1 MDKLPSKVLGI
12 DVGGTNVDV
21 VVYDGNF
28 RRVETRPTSEV
39 LPDLPTYL
47 SKLIEETE
55 AKAVGVGAAVWLR
68 GKGKIPKP
76 VFAPNLQS
84 VEQLEKLESLSNTIE
99 VVLENDANCFA
110 IYASHVLKSENVL
123 GVTVGTG
130 VGSGIVID
138 GRIYRGL
145 GMAGEIGHVNVCENG
160 RICGCG
166 MRGHLEA
173 YFGGRAFEYE
183 GKDAKEL
190 VESGAVYATDGF
202 RFFCMAIANAV
213 RLLDPE
219 VVALG
224 GRIGM
229 NLDTEIVRDCVSSY
243 LPEFY
248 DVRIEAVKDEVAVA
262 KGACLACIQWCQREG
277 VEC

>member
-1 MDKLPSKVLGI
+1 MDRISKNILGI
-12 DVGGTNVDV
+12 DIGGTNVDV
-21 VVYDGNF
+21 VVYDGSF
-28 RRVETRPTSEV
+28 RHVETKPTSEV
-39 LPDLPTYL
+39 FPEFSTYL
-47 SKLIEETE
+47 SELIEKTG

-68 GKGKIPKP
+68 GKGRIPKP
-76 VFAPNLQS
+76 VFAPNLQGF
-84 VEQLEKLESLSNTIE
+84 EQLEKLSALSTTGIS

-110 IYASHVLKSENVL
+110 LYASHVLEAKDVF

-130 VGSGIVID
+130 VGSGIVVN
-138 GRIYRGL
+138 GKIYRGN
-145 GMAGEIGHVNVCENG
+145 GMAGEVGHVSVCENG

-166 MRGHLEA
+166 ERGHLEA

-190 VESGAVYATDGF
+190 VESGAIYATDGF
-202 RFFCMAIANAV
+202 RYFCMAIANAI

-229 NLDTEIVRDCVSSY
+229 NLDTEIVKDCVYSY

-248 DVRIEAVKDEVAVA
+248 DVRIEAVRDELAVA
-262 KGACLACIQWCQREG
+262 KGACLSCIQWSVGE
-277 VEC
+277 V